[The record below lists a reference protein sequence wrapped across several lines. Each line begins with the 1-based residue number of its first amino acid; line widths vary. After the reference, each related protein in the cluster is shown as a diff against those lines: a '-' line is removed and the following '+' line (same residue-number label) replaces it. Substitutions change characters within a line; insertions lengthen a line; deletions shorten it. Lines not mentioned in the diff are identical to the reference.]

1 MNWFFW
7 LLLVI
12 AAVALWFLCS
22 FAYRPIGKLFR
33 RIFKEAKDEI
43 EKYDEYVVNIKE
55 TKEEKGDLNL

>member
-1 MNWFFW
+1 MF
-7 LLLVI
+7 

-43 EKYDEYVVNIKE
+43 EKYDEYVVE
-55 TKEEKGDLNL
+55 TKEEQKGDLSL

>member
-7 LLLVI
+7 LLLII
-12 AAVALWFLCS
+12 AAVAFWFLCS

-43 EKYDEYVVNIKE
+43 EKYDEYVVNTKE
-55 TKEEKGDLNL
+55 TKEEKES

>member
-1 MNWFFW
+1 
-7 LLLVI
+7 LLLII

-43 EKYDEYVVNIKE
+43 EKYDEYVVETKE
-55 TKEEKGDLNL
+55 TKEEKEI

>member
-12 AAVALWFLCS
+12 AAVAFWFLCS

-43 EKYDEYVVNIKE
+43 EKYDEYVVNTKE
-55 TKEEKGDLNL
+55 TKEEKEI

>member
-7 LLLVI
+7 LLIIL

-43 EKYDEYVVNIKE
+43 EKYDEYVVEINE
-55 TKEEKGDLNL
+55 TKEEKEN

>member
-7 LLLVI
+7 LLLII

-43 EKYDEYVVNIKE
+43 EKYDEYVVNTKE
-55 TKEEKGDLNL
+55 TKEEKEI